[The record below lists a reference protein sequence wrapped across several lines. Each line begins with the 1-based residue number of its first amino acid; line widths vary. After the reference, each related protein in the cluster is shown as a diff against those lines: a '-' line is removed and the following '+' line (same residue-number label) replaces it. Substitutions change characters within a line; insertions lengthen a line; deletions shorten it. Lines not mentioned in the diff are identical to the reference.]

1 MSAAN
6 PTSPTADATV
16 GSRSGSTGGA
26 SARPGA
32 ADGGRR
38 RRRTDPARVVAFVIL
53 AVLALLWLVPVL
65 WAALTSFKTEAEA
78 AAMPVTIIPENGFTL
93 DAYLTVL
100 TSGQVPRWAWNS
112 LITSTAVTIIT
123 VVISALA
130 GYALSRMEF
139 AGRKAIIALIV
150 GSIMIPGQ
158 ILIVPLF
165 HLMLGLNLV
174 DTYWGI
180 ILPQV
185 VAAPMVFILMKFFD
199 QIPRELEEAALMD
212 GASRLKILLSIV
224 LPLSRPILGAVS
236 IFVFIGA
243 WNNFL
248 WPFIVVNDASLMTLP
263 TGLQTVI
270 SAYGIQYAQNMAQAM
285 LAALPLIVVF
295 LFFQRQIIKGI
306 STTGIAG
313 A

>member
-6 PTSPTADATV
+6 PVAAPAVPVRARAAAKAQPVTV
-16 GSRSGSTGGA
+16 A
-26 SARPGA
+26 
-32 ADGGRR
+32 RR
-38 RRRTDPARVVAFVIL
+38 RRRGPAPARILAFVIL
-53 AVLALLWLVPVL
+53 AVFALAWLTPVL

-78 AAMPVTIIPENGFTL
+78 AAMPVTIVPENGFTL
-93 DAYLTVL
+93 EAYLNVL
-100 TSGQVPRWAWNS
+100 REGLVPRWAWNS
-112 LITSTAVTIIT
+112 LITSAAVTLIT
-123 VVISALA
+123 VAISALA
-130 GYALSRMEF
+130 GYALSRLRF
-139 AGRKAIIALIV
+139 AGRQMVVMLIV
-150 GSIMIPGQ
+150 ASIMIPGQ

-165 HLMLGLNLV
+165 QLMLSLNLV

-199 QIPRELEEAALMD
+199 QIPKELEEAALMD
-212 GASRLKILLSIV
+212 GASRLRILWSIIV
-224 LPLSRPILGAVS
+224 PLSRPILGAVA

-248 WPFIVVNDASLMTLP
+248 WPFIVINDADLMTLP
-263 TGLQTVI
+263 VGLQTVI
-270 SAYGIQYAQNMAQAM
+270 SAYGIQYAQNMAQAV

-313 A
+313 T

>member
-6 PTSPTADATV
+6 PTTSPALPAT
-16 GSRSGSTGGA
+16 R
-26 SARPGA
+26 
-32 ADGGRR
+32 GRR
-38 RRRTDPARVVAFVIL
+38 RTDAAERAAATTAAGRRQRRTDPARVIAFVIL
-53 AVLALLWLVPVL
+53 LVLALAWLVPVL

-78 AAMPVTIIPENGFTL
+78 AALPVTIVPESGFTL
-93 DAYLTVL
+93 DAYITTL

-112 LITSTAVTIIT
+112 LLTSTAITVIT

-139 AGRKAIIALIV
+139 VGRKAIVALILA
-150 GSIMIPGQ
+150 SIMIPGQ

-165 HLMLGLNLV
+165 QLMLGLNLV

-212 GASRLKILLSIV
+212 GASRLRILWSIV

-248 WPFIVVNDASLMTLP
+248 WPFIVVNDADLMTLP

-285 LAALPLIVVF
+285 LAALPLIIVF

-313 A
+313 T

>member
-6 PTSPTADATV
+6 PTSPTADAAV
-16 GSRSGSTGGA
+16 GSRDGSTGGA

-32 ADGGRR
+32 ADGVRR

-53 AVLALLWLVPVL
+53 AILALLWLVPVL

-93 DAYLTVL
+93 EAYITVL

-130 GYALSRMEF
+130 GYALSRMDF

>member
-6 PTSPTADATV
+6 PTTSPALPATRGKRRADAAERT
-16 GSRSGSTGGA
+16 
-26 SARPGA
+26 A
-32 ADGGRR
+32 ATTAAGRR

-53 AVLALLWLVPVL
+53 LVLALAWLVPVL

-78 AAMPVTIIPENGFTL
+78 AALPVTIVPESGFTL
-93 DAYLTVL
+93 DAYITTL

-112 LITSTAVTIIT
+112 LLTSTAITFIT

-139 AGRKAIIALIV
+139 VGRKAIVALILA
-150 GSIMIPGQ
+150 SIMIPGQ

-165 HLMLGLNLV
+165 QLMLGLNLV

-212 GASRLKILLSIV
+212 GASRLRILWSIV

-248 WPFIVVNDASLMTLP
+248 WPFIVVNDADLMTLP

-285 LAALPLIVVF
+285 LAALPLIIVF

-313 A
+313 T

>member
-1 MSAAN
+1 MSAAT
-6 PTSPTADATV
+6 PTLDVVAPAATTLPRRPRRKPT
-16 GSRSGSTGGA
+16 
-26 SARPGA
+26 PG
-32 ADGGRR
+32 RI
-38 RRRTDPARVVAFVIL
+38 VAFVIL
-53 AVLALLWLVPVL
+53 LILAVTWLIPVV
-65 WAALTSFKTEAEA
+65 WAALTSFKPEAEA
-78 AAMPVTIIPENGFTL
+78 AAMPVTIFPKSGFTL
-93 DAYLTVL
+93 DAYISTL
-100 TSGQVPRWAWNS
+100 SASSVPRWAWNS
-112 LITSTAVTIIT
+112 LYTSVMITLIT
-123 VVISALA
+123 VAISALA
-130 GYALSRMEF
+130 GYALSRMRF
-139 AGRKAIIALIV
+139 TGRKAIISLIIA
-150 GSIMIPGQ
+150 SIMIPGQ

-165 HLMLGLNLV
+165 QLMLSLNLV

-199 QIPRELEEAALMD
+199 QIPFELEEAALMD
-212 GASRLKILLSIV
+212 GASRLRIFWAIV
-224 LPLSRPILGAVS
+224 LPLSRPILGAVA

-248 WPFIVVNDASLMTLP
+248 WPFIVINDADLMTLP

-285 LAALPLIVVF
+285 LAALPLIIVF

-313 A
+313 T

>member
-6 PTSPTADATV
+6 PTTSPALPATR
-16 GSRSGSTGGA
+16 GRRRTD
-26 SARPGA
+26 A
-32 ADGGRR
+32 ADRTAATTAAGRR

-53 AVLALLWLVPVL
+53 LILALAWLVPVL

-78 AAMPVTIIPENGFTL
+78 AALPVTIVPESGFTL
-93 DAYLTVL
+93 DAYITTL

-112 LITSTAVTIIT
+112 LLTSTAITFIT

-130 GYALSRMEF
+130 GYALSRMDF
-139 AGRKAIIALIV
+139 VGRKAIVAMILA
-150 GSIMIPGQ
+150 SIMIPGQ

-165 HLMLGLNLV
+165 QLMLGLNLV

-212 GASRLKILLSIV
+212 GASRLRILWSIV

-248 WPFIVVNDASLMTLP
+248 WPFIVVNDADLMTLP

-285 LAALPLIVVF
+285 LAALPLIIVF

-313 A
+313 T